1 MASLLSL
8 PPVLQALLAGA
19 LTFTVTALGALCVF
33 FFRRAHSL
41 LLDAMLAAGAGVMLA
56 SSFFSLLQPAQ
67 EMAIRQG
74 QPAALILC
82 TGFLLGGIL
91 LLLADHYFDC
101 RSRSLAPCDARRRDR
116 LLVASI
122 TLHNIPEGLAV
133 GAAFGAAAAD
143 PTLYHAAW
151 MLAVGIALQNFPEG
165 AAVSL
170 PLHRDGM
177 SRGKAFLLG
186 ALSALV
192 EPIAALVGVLLAAGA
207 QALLPLLLAFAAGA
221 MVLVVVSELVPEC
234 QRSARPRTMALAV
247 LVGFAVMMTLDVA
260 LG

>member
-1 MASLLSL
+1 M
-8 PPVLQALLAGA
+8 
-19 LTFTVTALGALCVF
+19 
-33 FFRRAHSL
+33 
-41 LLDAMLAAGAGVMLA
+41 
-56 SSFFSLLQPAQ
+56 
-67 EMAIRQG
+67 
-74 QPAALILC
+74 
-82 TGFLLGGIL
+82 
-91 LLLADHYFDC
+91 
-101 RSRSLAPCDARRRDR
+101 
-116 LLVASI
+116 ASI

-247 LVGFAVMMTLDVA
+247 LVGFAVMMALDVA